1 MSTTQTAAR
10 ILVVDDD
17 PDLLDLIAMRLSS
30 AGYEVAVA
38 ASGLEALEIFR
49 AAPPRAVV
57 TDLRMDGMDGHA
69 LFARLH
75 AEAPSVP
82 VIILTAHGTIPD
94 AVAAT
99 QRGVFSF
106 LTKPF
111 DGRELLALVA
121 DAVALSPP
129 VAQDRDDAAWRQ
141 NIVASSA
148 VMKELLRSARRLAE
162 NDAPVLLMGPRGS
175 GKELLAQTLHDS
187 SARSL
192 KPFYVMCCGVAANA
206 KEEEAQLAAALD
218 TARGGT
224 LLLDA
229 IGQLAPALQA
239 RLLPLVAEA
248 GLFESK
254 ARVTRIIAATSVPL
268 DAEIRA
274 GRFRADLFYS
284 LHRNELILP
293 ALTARREDIP
303 LLVAHFTAGCIER
316 SSVTACGFSPEA
328 LALLCEAAWPGNVR
342 QLRTIV
348 ERALSLAVAQL
359 VPASLVKRLLQ
370 EDKEL
375 EMSAFDDARR
385 AFEYDYLIRLL
396 KSTSGNVAQAARVAQ
411 RNRTEFYKLLAR
423 HDIDP
428 TPFKQGR

>member
-1 MSTTQTAAR
+1 MSAAQTSAR

-38 ASGLEALEIFR
+38 ASGLEALELFR

-57 TDLRMDGMDGHA
+57 SDLRMDGMDGHA
-69 LFARLH
+69 LFDRLH

-111 DGRELLALVA
+111 DGHELLALVA

-129 VAQDRDDAAWRQ
+129 IAQDRDDAGWRQ
-141 NIVASSA
+141 NIIATSA
-148 VMKELLRSARRLAE
+148 IMEELLRSARRLAE
-162 NDAPVLLMGPRGS
+162 NDAPALLAGPRGS
-175 GKELLAQTLHDS
+175 GKELLAQTIHDT
-187 SARSL
+187 SARST
-192 KPFYVMCCGVAANA
+192 KRFCVMRCGMAANA
-206 KEEEAQLAAALD
+206 KDEETQLAAALEK
-218 TARGGT
+218 TRGGT
-224 LLLDA
+224 LFLDD

-254 ARVTRIIAATSVPL
+254 ARPIRIIAATSTPL

-274 GRFRADLFYS
+274 GRFRSDLFYG
-284 LHRNELILP
+284 LQRNELTIP
-293 ALTARREDIP
+293 ALATRREDIP
-303 LLVAHFTAGCIER
+303 LLVAYFTTGCIER
-316 SSVTACGFSPEA
+316 STVMARSFSPEA
-328 LALLCEAAWPGNVR
+328 LALLCEAPWPGNVR
-342 QLRTIV
+342 QLRTVV
-348 ERALSLAVAQL
+348 ERALALAVVSL
-359 VPASLVKRLLQ
+359 VPAAVVQRLL
-370 EDKEL
+370 KEVNEF

-385 AFEYDYLIRLL
+385 AFEYDYLVKLL
-396 KSTSGNVAQAARVAQ
+396 QTTSGNVAQAARVAQ

-428 TPFKQGR
+428 TPFKQRQ

>member
-1 MSTTQTAAR
+1 
-10 ILVVDDD
+10 VDDD

-57 TDLRMDGMDGHA
+57 SDLRMDGMDGHA
-69 LFARLH
+69 LFDRLH

-129 VAQDRDDAAWRQ
+129 IAQDRDDAGWRQ
-141 NIVASSA
+141 NIIATSA
-148 VMKELLRSARRLAE
+148 IMEELLRSARRLAE
-162 NDAPVLLMGPRGS
+162 NDAPALLAGPRGS
-175 GKELLAQTLHDS
+175 GKELLAQTIHDT
-187 SARSL
+187 SARST
-192 KPFYVMCCGVAANA
+192 KRFCVMRCGMAENA
-206 KEEEAQLAAALD
+206 KDEETQLAAALEK
-218 TARGGT
+218 TRGGT
-224 LLLDA
+224 LFLDD

-254 ARVTRIIAATSVPL
+254 ARPIRIIAATSTPL

-274 GRFRADLFYS
+274 GRFRSDLFYG
-284 LHRNELILP
+284 LQRNELMIP
-293 ALTARREDIP
+293 ALAARREDIP
-303 LLVAHFTAGCIER
+303 LLVAYFTTGCIER
-316 SSVTACGFSPEA
+316 STVTARSFSPEA
-328 LALLCEAAWPGNVR
+328 LALLCEAPWPGNVR
-342 QLRTIV
+342 QLRTVV
-348 ERALSLAVAQL
+348 ERALALAVVSL
-359 VPASLVKRLLQ
+359 VPAAVVQRLL
-370 EDKEL
+370 KEVNEF

-385 AFEYDYLIRLL
+385 AFEYDYLVKLL
-396 KSTSGNVAQAARVAQ
+396 QTTSGNVAQAARVAQ

-428 TPFKQGR
+428 TPFKQRQ

>member
-1 MSTTQTAAR
+1 MSPAPTTAR

-17 PDLLDLIAMRLSS
+17 PDLLDLIAMRLDS

-38 ASGLEALEIFR
+38 SSGLEALEIFR

-57 TDLRMDGMDGHA
+57 SDLRMDGMDGHA

-99 QRGVFSF
+99 QSGVFGF

-129 VAQDRDDAAWRQ
+129 IAQDRDDADWRQ
-141 NIVASSA
+141 NIIATSA
-148 VMKELLRSARRLAE
+148 IMEELLRSARRLAE
-162 NDAPVLLMGPRGS
+162 IDSPALLIGPRGS
-175 GKELLAQTLHDS
+175 GKELLAQTIHDT
-187 SARSL
+187 SARSS
-192 KPFYVMCCGVAANA
+192 KRFCVMRCGMAANA

-224 LLLDA
+224 LLLDD

-248 GLFESK
+248 GMFESK
-254 ARVTRIIAATSVPL
+254 VRVIRIIAATLTPL

-284 LHRNELILP
+284 LHRNELVLP
-293 ALTARREDIP
+293 ALTARRADIP
-303 LLVAHFTAGCIER
+303 LLVAHFTTGCIAR
-316 SSVTACGFSPEA
+316 SPVKARGFSPDA
-328 LALLCEAAWPGNVR
+328 LVLLCEAAWPGNVR

-348 ERALSLAVAQL
+348 ERALSLAVVPL
-359 VPASLVKRLLQ
+359 VPASMVKRLLQ
-370 EDKEL
+370 EDNEL
-375 EMSAFDDARR
+375 EMTAFDDARK
-385 AFEYDYLIRLL
+385 AFEYDYLIKLL

-423 HDIDP
+423 HDIDL